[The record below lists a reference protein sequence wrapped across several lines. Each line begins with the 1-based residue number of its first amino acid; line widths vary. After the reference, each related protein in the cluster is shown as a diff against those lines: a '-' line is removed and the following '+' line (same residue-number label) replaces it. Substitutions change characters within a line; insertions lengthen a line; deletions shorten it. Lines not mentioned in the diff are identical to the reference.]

1 MTALPSS
8 VQGGPPPGGWRG
20 LSVRT
25 ESLALAVVLA
35 GMMVLPLIVVP
46 LRAIHVQIKGQGSI
60 VQHLTLIAG
69 MIGAAI
75 AAREGRL
82 LSLSSVDL
90 LVRGAW

>member
-1 MTALPSS
+1 
-8 VQGGPPPGGWRG
+8 
-20 LSVRT
+20 
-25 ESLALAVVLA
+25 
-35 GMMVLPLIVVP
+35 MMLLPLLVVP

-69 MIGAAI
+69 MIGAAV

-90 LVRGAW
+90 LFKAPGGEWREASRPPSPRR